1 MKQKHDVSIAGIAFQ
16 LDDEGYV
23 LLDNYLSQ
31 IAAIYNNNPDGAE
44 VLADIEG
51 RICELILDRQ
61 PAEQLVSVD
70 LIRHIIEQLGMP
82 DPLPEETTDSP
93 AAQKATSKASSSE
106 GSSTNGSSAASSNQ
120 ESSGAQA
127 RSNSPTTIIPRRLYR
142 NPENARIG
150 GVCSGLGTFFRV
162 DPIVFRLCFL
172 LPLPMAMLVSV
183 IPALDV
189 LAGIFGVLFAISIPA
204 YLLLWFA
211 IPMAR
216 TPRQKLEMRGEAIT
230 ATAIQKSMQSMQK
243 ENRSDAK
250 RTSGK
255 SSAIGSASDRLLQ
268 VLGYIIL
275 FIIKFVGVIIAA
287 SLLIGGIS
295 LIAVTCIDYGGTHLA
310 SINMFGTSM
319 DILIDTLFL
328 PITIAIPLI
337 AISYLMFALIFKW
350 PAPKRKTLSI
360 LTGIWL
366 ILVIFATIFVIR
378 TQVNRYDHHDLIEL
392 ITDQD
397 RDQSFGIT
405 IKPSDSQHETDSA
418 TQIMAPH
425 TTIRVEKIKVNDSV
439 VSDTI
444 RTEYFLKK

>member
-61 PAEQLVSVD
+61 PAERLVSVD

-120 ESSGAQA
+120 DNSGAQN
-127 RSNSPTTIIPRRLYR
+127 RSNSPTTNIPRRLYR
-142 NPENARIG
+142 NPENSRIG

-230 ATAIQKSMQSMQK
+230 ATAIQKNLQK
-243 ENRSDAK
+243 ENCLDAK
-250 RTSGK
+250 RASGK

-287 SLLIGGIS
+287 SLLIGGVS
-295 LIAVTCIDYGGTHLA
+295 LIAVKCIKYQGINIA
-310 SINMFGTSM
+310 SINMFGTQM
-319 DILIDTLFL
+319 DILMDTLIV
-328 PITIAIPLI
+328 PIVIAIPLI

-392 ITDQD
+392 ITDKD

-405 IKPSDSQHETDSA
+405 IKSSDSQLDTDST
-418 TQIMAPH
+418 TQIMTPH
-425 TTIRVEKIKVNDSV
+425 TTIQVEKIKINDSV

>member
-120 ESSGAQA
+120 DNSGAQN
-127 RSNSPTTIIPRRLYR
+127 RSNSPTTNIPRRLYR
-142 NPENARIG
+142 NPENSRIG

-230 ATAIQKSMQSMQK
+230 ATAIQKNLQK
-243 ENRSDAK
+243 ENCSDAK
-250 RTSGK
+250 RASGK

-319 DILIDTLFL
+319 DILINTLFL

>member
-93 AAQKATSKASSSE
+93 ADPKATSTTSSSE
-106 GSSTNGSSAASSNQ
+106 GSTTNGSSAASSNQ
-120 ESSGAQA
+120 DNSGAQT
-127 RSNSPTTIIPRRLYR
+127 RSNSPTTNIPRRLYR
-142 NPENARIG
+142 NPENSRIG

-230 ATAIQKSMQSMQK
+230 ATAIQKNLQK
-243 ENRSDAK
+243 ENGSDAK
-250 RTSGK
+250 RASGK
-255 SSAIGSASDRLLQ
+255 SSVSGSASDRLLQ

-287 SLLIGGIS
+287 SLLIGGVS
-295 LIAVTCIDYGGTHLA
+295 LIAVKCIKYQGINIA
-310 SINMFGTSM
+310 SINMFGTQM
-319 DILIDTLFL
+319 DILMDTLIV
-328 PITIAIPLI
+328 PIVIAITLI

-405 IKPSDSQHETDSA
+405 IKSSDSQLETDSA
-418 TQIMAPH
+418 TQIKNPH
-425 TTIRVEKIKVNDSV
+425 TTIQVEKIKVNDSV